1 MEFFLE
7 IIKYALPSILLLIMS
22 YMLLTNFFDNEEKKR
37 VYSIRKS
44 SRKEAMPL
52 RLQAVERLVLFMER
66 ITPNNLL
73 VRIPST
79 GLNVE
84 EYQSLLIKSIRQ
96 EFEYNL
102 TQQVYLSEEAWS
114 MVVAAKSSTIG
125 LINKIA
131 GEMEPMQPGVDL
143 SKRILNYALSLD
155 AFPTKK
161 AVAFLKREIR
171 QEF

>member
-1 MEFFLE
+1 MEFLLE
-7 IIKYALPSILLLIMS
+7 ILKYALPSIFLLIMS
-22 YMLLTNFFDNEEKKR
+22 YMLLTNFFENEEKKR
-37 VYSIRKS
+37 VYSIRKAG
-44 SRKEAMPL
+44 RKEAMPL
-52 RLQAVERLVLFMER
+52 RLQATERMVLFLER

-73 VRIPST
+73 VRIPGG
-79 GLNVE
+79 GLTVE
-84 EYQSLLIKSIRQ
+84 EYQSLLVKSIRQ

-102 TQQVYLSEEAWS
+102 TQQVYLSEEGWS

-131 GEMEPMQPGVDL
+131 GDLEPRQPAIDL
-143 SKRILNYALSLD
+143 SKRMLTYALEMD
-155 AFPTKK
+155 NFPTRK